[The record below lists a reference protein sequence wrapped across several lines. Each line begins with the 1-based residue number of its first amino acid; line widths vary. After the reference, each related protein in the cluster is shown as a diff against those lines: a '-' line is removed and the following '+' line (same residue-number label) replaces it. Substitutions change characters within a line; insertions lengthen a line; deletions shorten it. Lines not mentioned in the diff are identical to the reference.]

1 MEIPSIAYLHVVI
14 TVLHFLNDHV
24 PYTVYKIFFI
34 LLAYKGA
41 PRVTAEFN
49 QRM

>member
-24 PYTVYKIFFI
+24 PYTVYKIFFLFYLHI
-34 LLAYKGA
+34 KEHH
-41 PRVTAEFN
+41 V
-49 QRM
+49 